1 MSRDDTA
8 RRARL
13 VIARELA
20 CPVGRVRDDAEFAGD
35 LKADSLD
42 MVRLPAA
49 LEEEFDVLLTDDEVA
64 FCKTVGTAIDVL
76 DAKLENAGRFA

>member
-1 MSRDDTA
+1 MNSDEVA

-20 CPVGRVRDDAEFAGD
+20 RDDAEFIDD

-49 LEEEFDVLLTDDEVA
+49 LEEEFDVRLTDDEVA

-76 DAKLENAGRFA
+76 SAKLENGHLA

>member
-1 MSRDDTA
+1 MNSDEVA

-20 CPVGRVRDDAEFAGD
+20 CPLGRVRDDAEFIDD

-49 LEEEFDVLLTDDEVA
+49 LEEEFDVRLTDDEVA

-76 DAKLENAGRFA
+76 SAKLENGHLA